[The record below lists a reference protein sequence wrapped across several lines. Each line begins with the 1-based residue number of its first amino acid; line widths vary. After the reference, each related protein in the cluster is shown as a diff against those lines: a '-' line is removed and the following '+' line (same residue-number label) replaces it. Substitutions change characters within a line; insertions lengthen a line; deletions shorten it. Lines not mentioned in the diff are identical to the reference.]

1 MILGLLL
8 SSCDLVKVCLLYAHY
23 QYGPNINID
32 DSPHNF
38 SKLNAQIRIIP
49 VLPSPSPIPLHRLS
63 PSHSNIRISASDTE
77 SHRPTPVY
85 NTSLLLSMTPKL
97 DLLTMHSLKQNAPGF
112 NDALTLLRVWA
123 NQRGYGEGE
132 RMCVRGFESKGGW
145 WAAIITLL
153 VVGEEG
159 GGGKKGKLRRPVG
172 TGLSSYQMFRAALD
186 FLGAL

>member
-1 MILGLLL
+1 
-8 SSCDLVKVCLLYAHY
+8 
-23 QYGPNINID
+23 
-32 DSPHNF
+32 
-38 SKLNAQIRIIP
+38 
-49 VLPSPSPIPLHRLS
+49 
-63 PSHSNIRISASDTE
+63 
-77 SHRPTPVY
+77 
-85 NTSLLLSMTPKL
+85 
-97 DLLTMHSLKQNAPGF
+97 MHSLKQNAPGF